1 MRHPL
6 RGRIVIASAVAGLA
20 LLAPLPVAA
29 GFSLGSGAEDL
40 VRAGLPLSP
49 SPTPAPTE
57 PALAVPAQPVSP
69 SPQPASPSRQPV
81 SAVPITSGS
90 GERAEVAITL
100 DADLSEHT
108 LYRIRQGSVP
118 AQVNFAVLDYL
129 EATGT
134 PSTVFVTGLWALE
147 YPDVMDR
154 MAGNP
159 IYELAN
165 HSWDHSAWTDNC
177 YGLPTVQGDP
187 AVQVQ
192 MTAEVIKQHT
202 GTYPS
207 FFRFP
212 GLCHNQAHVDFV
224 AQLGER
230 TVDFDLSGSDAFAKS
245 PSAVAQSLL
254 SQVRPGSIIVL
265 HLNGA
270 PAAPVTS
277 QILAELVPG
286 LTAMGLQ
293 PVTMTEL
300 MR

>member
-1 MRHPL
+1 MPAPV
-6 RGRIVIASAVAGLA
+6 GPQTAPDPVAEAVAEA
-20 LLAPLPVAA
+20 VPPAPTPSA
-29 GFSLGSGAEDL
+29 
-40 VRAGLPLSP
+40 SP
-49 SPTPAPTE
+49 SP
-57 PALAVPAQPVSP
+57 
-69 SPQPASPSRQPV
+69 QPV
-81 SAVPITSGS
+81 SAVPITSGP

-129 EATGT
+129 EFTGT

-154 MAGNP
+154 MAANP
-159 IYELAN
+159 LYELAN
-165 HSWDHSAWTDNC
+165 HSWDHSAWTTDC

-192 MTAEVIKQHT
+192 MTAEVIRQHT
-202 GTYPS
+202 GDYPS

-212 GLCHNQAHVDFV
+212 GLCHDQAHVDFV

-270 PAAPVTS
+270 PAAPVTAEV
-277 QILAELVPG
+277 LAELVPG

-293 PVTMTEL
+293 PVTMTDL